1 MSRTIDYTFKIL
13 MLGSASTGKS
23 SLSDRYVHGIFSE
36 DIKLTVGVEF
46 FVKTIDFKGKR
57 IKLQI
62 WDLGGEARF
71 RFLLPTYCLGS
82 SGAIFL
88 FDLTRPDTL
97 LSLDSWIGIVKEKNG
112 GIPILLVGNKSDLNQ
127 KRKISVDYG
136 KQIAEQNEMIE
147 YIEASAKSGNNVE
160 YLFEKITEYMLERA
174 KKLKLF

>member
-1 MSRTIDYTFKIL
+1 

-46 FVKTIDFKGKR
+46 FVKTIQYKDKL

-62 WDLGGEARF
+62 WDLGGESRF

-88 FDLTRPDTL
+88 FDLTRPETL
-97 LSLDSWIGIVKEKNG
+97 LALESWTGIVREKNPDV
-112 GIPILLVGNKSDLNQ
+112 PIFLVGNKKDLTEL
-127 KRKISVDYG
+127 RKIPEDHG
-136 KQIAEQNEMIE
+136 IQTAIQNNLAE
-147 YIEASAKSGNNVE
+147 YIETSAKSGENVE
-160 YLFEKITEYMLERA
+160 KLFEKLTKHMLKRIEG
-174 KKLKLF
+174 LKLH